1 MRGLRGI
8 LILLSSAFCIL
19 NWPRPAEAQA
29 GLPII
34 EIQLDQEG
42 RVVNE
47 PAVLRLIETR
57 VGDRL
62 SVRSVRETIAHLM
75 ALGRYEDVRVESEPV
90 SNGVRVKYV
99 LMPRHPIDRIA
110 FVGRTELPEDDLRQ
124 RITERFG
131 NSPSTT
137 RLTEVTEMLRLE
149 YRRRGYPAAKLTPR
163 LEATHDP
170 DRSTLV
176 IEVNPGPRAKILD
189 VRLTQ
194 VDATERSTLTEVPD
208 IKVGD
213 IYDENEIG
221 RKMQAWETRM
231 RARGYYEARD
241 N

>member
-1 MRGLRGI
+1 MRRLRGV
-8 LILLSSAFCIL
+8 LILLASVFCIL
-19 NWPRPAEAQA
+19 NGPRPAEAQA
-29 GLPII
+29 GQPIV
-34 EIQLDQEG
+34 EIQLDEEG
-42 RVVNE
+42 RVVNDA
-47 PAVLRLIETR
+47 AVLRLIETR

-90 SNGVRVKYV
+90 GNGVRVKYV

-137 RLTEVTEMLRLE
+137 RLTEVTETLRLE

-213 IYDENEIG
+213 TYDENEIG

-231 RARGYYEARD
+231 RARGYY
-241 N
+241 